1 MHTQY
6 IFYFLSSFGIF
17 IHVCTCVCE
26 EGRTKREKQ
35 KDVRC
40 VLVPYQ
46 NIVFLSQIDRS
57 LNVHLHEHYTLL
69 SYMTFEICSGSRS
82 YRVIARVTPD
92 RINGQS
98 NSLSDGRRR
107 DNRRC

>member
-1 MHTQY
+1 MY
-6 IFYFLSSFGIF
+6 V
-17 IHVCTCVCE
+17 HVYV
-26 EGRTKREKQ
+26 KRGGLKGKNKRMQ
-35 KDVRC
+35 DVF
-40 VLVPYQ
+40 LVPYQ
-46 NIVFLSQIDRS
+46 NIVFQSQIDRS